1 MSYVVIRESLF
12 LGTYPFAGS
21 RQPLVEAKFATDL
34 QRAGTNSSKDL
45 VTFRLGSIGMWM
57 CCRCDLEKVYCK
69 GY

>member
-12 LGTYPFAGS
+12 LGTYPFAAS

-45 VTFRLGSIGMWM
+45 VTFR
-57 CCRCDLEKVYCK
+57 
-69 GY
+69 